1 MRGRRPAEAYG
12 EGPSNGGW
20 MARRTQESAATH
32 PDEPTDEQVAAAVAA
47 FGMLADQT
55 RLRLLWALRDGGEC
69 DVSTL
74 ATTVGTSA
82 TAVSQHLAK
91 LRMTGLVGHRRE
103 GRRVLYRLR
112 TGHVRRLLTEALFQA
127 DHQVSGHPD
136 HD

>member
-1 MRGRRPAEAYG
+1 
-12 EGPSNGGW
+12 
-20 MARRTQESAATH
+20 MARRTTAPVGTH
-32 PDEPTDEQVAAAVAA
+32 PEDPTEEQVAAAVAA

-74 ATTVGTSA
+74 AGKVGTSA

-91 LRMTGLVGHRRE
+91 LRMTGLVAHRRD

-112 TGHVRRLLTEALFQA
+112 TGHVSRLLAEALFQA